1 LSATQEEELARL
13 YRMSNPNPGGFAD
26 SPRRAND
33 KKCAE
38 PGGKN
43 TKLHLCAASAVERHS
58 TLVVHELKREG
69 KTHKQLLYARKL
81 GANQTIDRPT
91 QNFNQRWKAPESKEH
106 EHSDLY
112 SGSV

>member
-1 LSATQEEELARL
+1 
-13 YRMSNPNPGGFAD
+13 MSNPKPDGFAD

-43 TKLHLCAASAVERHS
+43 TKLHLCAAPVVERHS
-58 TLVVHELKREG
+58 TLVVYELKREG
-69 KTHKQLLYARKL
+69 KTHKQLHYARTV
-81 GANQTIDRPT
+81 GANQTIDRIT
-91 QNFNQRWKAPESKEH
+91 QNFNQRWKAPECKEH

-112 SGSV
+112 SCSV